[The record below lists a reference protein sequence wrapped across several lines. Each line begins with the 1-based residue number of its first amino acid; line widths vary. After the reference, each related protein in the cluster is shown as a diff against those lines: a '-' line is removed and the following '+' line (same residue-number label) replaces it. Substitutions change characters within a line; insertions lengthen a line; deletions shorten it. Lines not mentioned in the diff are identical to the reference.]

1 VAVER
6 IPEGADVLELGCGA
20 GLPMTARLAESRRL
34 TGVDISP
41 EQVERAR
48 RNVPNATFIAADM
61 TALDLEAG
69 SFDAVVAFYAF
80 THVPREELPGLLG
93 RIRDWLR
100 PGGLLIATMGVEDDP
115 GTVEPDWLGVEM
127 YFSHFSARRNRRVVE
142 EAGFQVDEAEVRAE
156 PGDRHG
162 TRFLWVVAR
171 APADRVGRR

>member
-1 VAVER
+1 
-6 IPEGADVLELGCGA
+6 
-20 GLPMTARLAESRRL
+20 MTARLAEGRRL

-61 TALDLEAG
+61 TALDLEPG

-80 THVPREELPGLLG
+80 THVPREELPGLLA
-93 RIRDWLR
+93 RIHDWLR

-171 APADRVGRR
+171 ASADLAGRR